1 MGLSLQK
8 NKTLATCYNEHVT
21 RCSRK
26 YEKVSWPRVIN
37 TRLQLA
43 TCIIDTWLKYSK
55 KINLLKNYYYF
66 F

>member
-43 TCIIDTWLKYSK
+43 TCIIDTSPISHVYDRHIS
-55 KINLLKNYYYF
+55 N
-66 F
+66 